1 MGADDIK
8 IQKEKM
14 VGVLQWPRPKTVKN
28 IQKFLGLVN
37 YYRQFVKDLAKI
49 AKLLHILIRKDEKQN
64 WGEDQKK
71 MFEEL
76 KQVFTIQPVLV
87 IPDLDKEMRIEVDIS
102 EYAIGG
108 VLLIKCEDNK

>member
-1 MGADDIK
+1 
-8 IQKEKM
+8 
-14 VGVLQWPRPKTVKN
+14 
-28 IQKFLGLVN
+28 
-37 YYRQFVKDLAKI
+37 
-49 AKLLHILIRKDEKQN
+49 
-64 WGEDQKK
+64 